1 MYNIIRIAKIFSL
14 GLITGSLL
22 GGMAGLIFAPKSG
35 KKFRRDISRK
45 TKEIINDTNQL
56 IEDSGEKASDVIS
69 DVKKKTEII
78 INECAAKIHSAA
90 KALV

>member
-69 DVKKKTEII
+69 DVKKKTEKI